1 MHQAHNIAWDS
12 LTAHLI
18 FISENPAVT
27 PRRTGFFP
35 RGLPTQA
42 KSLNHFARTIATT
55 VREFSDTER
64 AKYPPRYDTPLR
76 GQLFSDTILSRYSD
90 LHFPSVTAQ
99 NQLIENWIERAGSP
113 PSYSTSQGDLADVV
127 KVLIAEN
134 QMDQLLMLA
143 QHPRVPLIELHSLSW
158 GHSFGWNHLMDWA
171 LEAYI
176 FFSVL
181 LSKPELHADGR
192 YKLMTEYRWVCRKL
206 TCSAD
211 YDAQTLPHREFFWG
225 SLERAVGEEEFD
237 PLGDSNKLHEYLKM
251 CFRLLCRY
259 DMLVRECG
267 RTVDWEGCVARTVG
281 YLWNTKVDYVYD
293 EKGDYVYNEK
303 GDTVIR
309 FA

>member
-64 AKYPPRYDTPLR
+64 AKYPPRYDAPLH

-90 LHFPSVTAQ
+90 LRFPSVTAK

-113 PSYSTSQGDLADVV
+113 PSYSSSQGDSVADVV
-127 KVLIAEN
+127 KVLITEN

-143 QHPRVPLIELHSLSW
+143 QHPRVPLIELHWLSW
-158 GHSFGWNHLMDWA
+158 GHSFGWNCLMDYA

-176 FFSVL
+176 FFNVL

-192 YKLMTEYRWVCRKL
+192 YKLMTDYRRVCRRS
-206 TCSAD
+206 TFSSD
-211 YDAQTLPHREFFWG
+211 YDAQTFPHREFFWG
-225 SLERAVGEEEFD
+225 SMERAVGEEEFD
-237 PLGDSNKLHEYLKM
+237 TLGDSNKLHEYLKM
-251 CFRLLCRY
+251 CFGLLYRY

-267 RTVDWEGCVARTVG
+267 RTVDWEECVAYTVE
-281 YLWNTKVDYVYD
+281 YLWNTKVDRVQD
-293 EKGDYVYNEK
+293 EKG
-303 GDTVIR
+303 GTVTR

>member
-12 LTAHLI
+12 LTANLI

-35 RGLPTQA
+35 RELPTQG
-42 KSLNHFARTIATT
+42 KTLGHFSRTLAST

-64 AKYPPRYDTPLR
+64 AKYPPHFDAPLR
-76 GQLFSDTILSRYSD
+76 GQLFSDTILSRYAD
-90 LHFPSVTAQ
+90 LPYPSVTAKSQ
-99 NQLIENWIERAGSP
+99 SIEDWVEWAGSP
-113 PSYSTSQGDLADVV
+113 PSYSTSQGNLADVV

-143 QHPRVPLIELHSLSW
+143 QHPRVPLFDLHQLSW
-158 GHSFGWNHLMDWA
+158 GHSFGWDHLRDWA

-176 FFSVL
+176 FFNVL
-181 LSKPELHADGR
+181 LSKPELHTDDR
-192 YKLMTEYRWVCRKL
+192 YKSITEYRWLCRKL
-206 TCSAD
+206 TYPTD
-211 YDAQTLPHREFFWG
+211 YDAQTFPHRQFFWG
-225 SLERAVGEEEFD
+225 SAVPPAVREEEFD

-251 CFRLLCRY
+251 CFRLLYRY

-267 RTVDWEGCVARTVG
+267 QTVDWEGCVACAVA
-281 YLWNTKVDYVYD
+281 YLWNIKTDYAQD
-293 EKGDYVYNEK
+293 EK

-309 FA
+309 FV